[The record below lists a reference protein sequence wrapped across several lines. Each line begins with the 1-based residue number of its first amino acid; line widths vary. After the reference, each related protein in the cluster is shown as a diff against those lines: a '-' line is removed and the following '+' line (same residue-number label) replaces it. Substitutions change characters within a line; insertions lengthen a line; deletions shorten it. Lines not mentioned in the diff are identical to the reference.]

1 VLVVMQRY
9 SDIDANAATRPTRWR
24 FFGVR
29 DEVGAYV
36 LLGLLH
42 AVLAVAAT
50 DANSPPLGDGGA
62 QRLWQRAD
70 GGVRVLRRPA
80 VQHGD
85 GAQGPGMPLR
95 WQVAAGA

>member
-1 VLVVMQRY
+1 VPCPLVLVVMQRY

-50 DANSPPLGDGGA
+50 DANSVRPCAVELRRQACKTQGSKTGLDLGDTFGKFKI
-62 QRLWQRAD
+62 
-70 GGVRVLRRPA
+70 
-80 VQHGD
+80 
-85 GAQGPGMPLR
+85 
-95 WQVAAGA
+95 

>member
-1 VLVVMQRY
+1 M
-9 SDIDANAATRPTRWR
+9 
-24 FFGVR
+24 
-29 DEVGAYV
+29 
-36 LLGLLH
+36 
-42 AVLAVAAT
+42 AAT
-50 DANSPPLGDGGA
+50 DANSPPHGDGGA